1 MYQTNSILALG
12 SNMGN
17 AVFNLH
23 SAVQKIKTL
32 GLVSKIADIYI
43 SKPYGYTHQNNFYN
57 TAILLKTKKQPAELI
72 NNIYSIEKKLKKN
85 KKIINGPRN
94 IDIDIIFYGK
104 KIYQSNNLT
113 IPHPRAVDRDFV
125 LYPILDIDPFFQH
138 PVCKKSV
145 KTLAK
150 ELNKKFIIK
159 KLSYR
164 NLI

>member
-1 MYQTNSILALG
+1 VYQTNSILALG
-12 SNMGN
+12 SNLGN

-57 TAILLKTKKQPAELI
+57 TAILLKTQKQPAELI
-72 NNIYSIEKKLKKN
+72 NNIYLIEKKLKKN

-138 PVCKKSV
+138 PVCKKSI

>member
-1 MYQTNSILALG
+1 M
-12 SNMGN
+12 
-17 AVFNLH
+17 
-23 SAVQKIKTL
+23 
-32 GLVSKIADIYI
+32 
-43 SKPYGYTHQNNFYN
+43 HQNNFYN
-57 TAILLKTKKQPAELI
+57 TAILLKTQKQPAELI
-72 NNIYSIEKKLKKN
+72 NNIYAIEKKLKKN
-85 KKIINGPRN
+85 KRIINGPRN

-104 KIYQSNNLT
+104 KIYQSSSLT

-138 PVCKKSV
+138 PIFKKSV

-150 ELNKKFIIK
+150 ELDKKFIIK

>member
-1 MYQTNSILALG
+1 MYQTKSILALG
-12 SNMGN
+12 SNIGN
-17 AVFNLH
+17 SVFNLR
-23 SAVQKIKTL
+23 SAVKQLKTL

-57 TAILLKTKKQPAELI
+57 TAILLKTQKQPSELI
-72 NNIYSIEKKLKKN
+72 NNIYAIEKKLKKN
-85 KKIINGPRN
+85 KRIINGPRK

-104 KIYQSNNLT
+104 KIYQSSNLT
-113 IPHPRAVDRDFV
+113 IPHPRAADRDFV

-138 PVCKKSV
+138 PVSKKSV

-150 ELNKKFIIK
+150 ELDKKFIIK